1 MNFYFEASKILDRL
15 DAKQGSIKGLI
26 ATLPE
31 KSRKRSAALIIET
44 LKCEAFRASCGL
56 SEITNVDSFLTDKP
70 VLLDVINASGLMKQE
85 RKVNSINLALVLTH
99 DLLLAGG
106 VQAGDGPIKQAILRH
121 KTRLNGE
128 FQKLKIKRG
137 ATSTSELAQ
146 TADERSGEFA
156 ASGCDISIAPIWN

>member
-44 LKCEAFRASCGL
+44 LKCEAFHARGRMRA
-56 SEITNVDSFLTDKP
+56 ITNEDYFTDKP
-70 VLLDVINASGLMKQE
+70 VLLDVIQATGLMKQE
-85 RKVNSINLALVLTH
+85 RKLNSINLALVLAH
-99 DLLLAGG
+99 DFLLAGG
-106 VQAGDGPIKQAILRH
+106 IQAGDGPIKQAILRH

-137 ATSTSELAQ
+137 VASTSELAQ
-146 TADERSGEFA
+146 TADERSGKYTP
-156 ASGCDISIAPIWN
+156 SGYTLAVI